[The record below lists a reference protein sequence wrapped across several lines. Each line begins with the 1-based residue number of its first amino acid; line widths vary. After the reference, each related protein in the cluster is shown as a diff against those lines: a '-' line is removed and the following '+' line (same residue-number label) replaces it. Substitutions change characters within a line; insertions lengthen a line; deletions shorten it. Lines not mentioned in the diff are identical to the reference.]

1 MGPMEPVQALC
12 DLEKTIE
19 ATTTQINNTR
29 MMDQDVSTTSGTND
43 VDINYGASITQM
55 RELVLNSAYCL
66 QYIKYACKGAPL
78 FRSPEGPPAVS

>member
-1 MGPMEPVQALC
+1 MEPVQALC
-12 DLEKTIE
+12 DLERTIE

-29 MMDQDVSTTSGTND
+29 IMDQDVSTTSGTND

-55 RELVLNSAYCL
+55 RELVLNSAHCV